1 MIEKQVTFEGILR
14 EEEEQSNDTARLQD
28 YRVAAITKD
37 ATYILVDALP
47 YDFIVTNVFYR
58 ITEAFDGTINLG
70 TAAAPG
76 RIIADADF
84 VKTVGK
90 RSTAKS
96 IQIDAKGNSACS
108 WTWNHWQDRGPCDWL
123 LADAN
128 FALNLKEVL

>member
-14 EEEEQSNDTARLQD
+14 EEEEQSNETARLQD
-28 YRVAAITKD
+28 YRIAAITKD
-37 ATYILVDALP
+37 ATYVLIDALP
-47 YDFIVTNVFYR
+47 YDFIVTNAFYR

-90 RSTAKS
+90 KSVAKS
-96 IQIDAKGNSACS
+96 IQLDAGKPINLVL
-108 WTWNHWQDRGPCDWL
+108 GPGTTGKIEVHVTGFL
-123 LADAN
+123 LMPT
-128 FALNLKEVL
+128 LL

>member
-1 MIEKQVTFEGILR
+1 MIEKQVIFEGILR
-14 EEEEQSNDTARLQD
+14 EEEEQSNETARLQD
-28 YRVAAITKD
+28 YRIAAITKD
-37 ATYILVDALP
+37 ATYVLIDALP
-47 YDFIVTNVFYR
+47 YDFIVTNAFYR

-96 IQIDAKGNSACS
+96 IQIDAGKAI
-108 WTWNHWQDRGPCDWL
+108 RLVLGPGTTGKIEVHVTGFL
-123 LADAN
+123 LMPT
-128 FALNLKEVL
+128 LL

>member
-1 MIEKQVTFEGILR
+1 MIENQVIFEGILR
-14 EEEEQSNDTARLQD
+14 EDEEQSNETARLQD
-28 YRVAAITKD
+28 YRIAAITKD
-37 ATYILVDALP
+37 ATYVLIDALP
-47 YDFIVTNVFYR
+47 YDFIVTNAFYR

-96 IQIDAKGNSACS
+96 IQIDAGKAI
-108 WTWNHWQDRGPCDWL
+108 RLVLGPGTTGKIEVHVTGFL
-123 LADAN
+123 LMPT
-128 FALNLKEVL
+128 LL

>member
-1 MIEKQVTFEGILR
+1 MIEKQVIFEGILR
-14 EEEEQSNDTARLQD
+14 EDEEQSNETARLQD
-28 YRVAAITKD
+28 YRIAAITKD
-37 ATYILVDALP
+37 ATYVLIDALP
-47 YDFIVTNVFYR
+47 YDFIVTNAFYR

-96 IQIDAKGNSACS
+96 IQIDAGKAI
-108 WTWNHWQDRGPCDWL
+108 RLVLGPGTTGKIEVHVTGFL
-123 LADAN
+123 LMPT
-128 FALNLKEVL
+128 LL

>member
-14 EEEEQSNDTARLQD
+14 EDEEQSNETARLQD
-28 YRVAAITKD
+28 YRIAAITKD
-37 ATYILVDALP
+37 ATYVLIDALP
-47 YDFIVTNVFYR
+47 YDFIVTNAFYR

-96 IQIDAKGNSACS
+96 IQIDAGKAI
-108 WTWNHWQDRGPCDWL
+108 RLVLGPGTTGKIEVHVTGFL
-123 LADAN
+123 LMPT
-128 FALNLKEVL
+128 LL

>member
-1 MIEKQVTFEGILR
+1 MIEKQVTFEGVMR
-14 EEEEQSNDTARLQD
+14 YDEEQSNETARLQD
-28 YRVAAITKD
+28 YRIAAITKD
-37 ATYILVDALP
+37 ATYVLIDALP
-47 YDFIVTNVFYR
+47 YDFIVTNAFYR

-96 IQIDAKGNSACS
+96 IQIDAGKAI
-108 WTWNHWQDRGPCDWL
+108 RLVLGPGTTGKIEVHVTGFL
-123 LADAN
+123 LMPT
-128 FALNLKEVL
+128 LL

>member
-14 EEEEQSNDTARLQD
+14 EEEEQSNETARLQD
-28 YRVAAITKD
+28 YRMAAITKD

-70 TAAAPG
+70 TGAAPG

-84 VKTVGK
+84 VKTVAK
-90 RSTAKS
+90 RSVAKS
-96 IQIDAKGNSACS
+96 IQLDAGKPI
-108 WTWNHWQDRGPCDWL
+108 QLVLGPGTTGKIEVHVTGFL
-123 LADAN
+123 LIPT
-128 FALNLKEVL
+128 LL